1 MPLGTIMDLD
11 TVIQFSGNE
20 TTELLNILR
29 DTGDSWLK
37 FQTLAGADVLSWDYI
52 VGPGI
57 EVKFART
64 VRYYLGP
71 AHAFEFRSSG
81 GTVIFS
87 LSAAS
92 ILFHFT
98 VKPPATS
105 PNVDIGGTPNNKFRD
120 LYLSRDLIL
129 DRKITIFEP
138 GLVEFSTITRTADYL
153 NIKAEASALGVLIED
168 GNLSF
173 VATDKGRL
181 VDDGVSLAMLYGS
194 GPDFGIAVG
203 TCSAGTFHIDVQS
216 DGIIESTTEQF
227 TITDG
232 AFAFPNITFLNVL
245 ATLRTSGDCAQIVG
259 DVTSLTTGRLLS
271 IYNDAS
277 GGPGGTPVFYM
288 DKLGKIFIGNST
300 GVEFGNIERTLTH
313 YIFDTGASA
322 SLSIRI
328 NGTPV
333 IFDDGVSEL
342 ALGHTTLA
350 PKLPVLTTAQRNAL
364 TATTGMIVWH
374 TGPPAQAQVYNG
386 SSWVSL

>member
-1 MPLGTIMDLD
+1 MPLGTILDLD
-11 TVIQFSGNE
+11 TVIQFSDNE
-20 TTELLNILR
+20 TTEYLEIIRTVAGEDYLIFS
-29 DTGDSWLK
+29 DGTDHHLK
-37 FQTLAGADVLSWDYI
+37 FKKNAVIAGLTDLILSKPMYIKLGEGGADNTLWILSKTEDR
-52 VGPGI
+52 VMS
-57 EVKFART
+57 
-64 VRYYLGP
+64 
-71 AHAFEFRSSG
+71 FE
-81 GTVIFS
+81 GTIIWAWVDM
-87 LSAAS
+87 LAAN
-92 ILFHFT
+92 
-98 VKPPATS
+98 
-105 PNVDIGGTPNNKFRD
+105 NVDIGSIAQPFKDTIINGSHRIYEPIGMTEFSTV
-120 LYLSRDLIL
+120 SRSVDYLIL
-129 DRKITIFEP
+129 DAGAGAT
-138 GLVEFSTITRTADYL
+138 
-153 NIKAEASALGVLIED
+153 GVLIED

-173 VATDKGRL
+173 VAANKGRL
-181 VDDGVSLAMLYGS
+181 VDDGVSLAMLYGV
-194 GPDFGIAVG
+194 GPDLGIAIG
-203 TCSAGTFHIDVQS
+203 TCSAGTFHIDLQS
-216 DGIIESTTEQF
+216 DGVVETTTEQF
-227 TITDG
+227 AITDG
-232 AFAFPNITFLNVL
+232 AFAFPNVTFLSVL

-374 TGPPAQAQVYNG
+374 TGPPARAEIYSG
-386 SSWVSL
+386 AAWVAL